1 MTTAMS
7 RVGTSSV
14 ETSTYSEAR
23 VELMGQPVTVRRGG
37 AGPALVVLPHDH
49 GCDGWGAFHAALAA
63 DYDVV
68 APVLPGYDGTPR
80 FEWMRNVRD
89 MAIGMG
95 LLLDALAVGPPTLVG
110 LGFGGW
116 LAAEMATMA
125 QSRLERLVLVGAP
138 GIKPRAGEISDQ
150 FLLSHTAYVR
160 AGFASGAAYE
170 ATYGGEGDEQAHID
184 RLVRWDENRE
194 MTGRIAW
201 KPYMYNPALP
211 ALLTAVRTPALIV
224 WGAEDGVVPLDCGEQ
239 YAEALP
245 NARLEVLAA
254 AGRHIDSER
263 PGALADLIRAFTS
276 E

>member
-1 MTTAMS
+1 M
-7 RVGTSSV
+7 
-14 ETSTYSEAR
+14 
-23 VELMGQPVTVRRGG
+23 
-37 AGPALVVLPHDH
+37 
-49 GCDGWGAFHAALAA
+49 
-63 DYDVV
+63 
-68 APVLPGYDGTPR
+68 
-80 FEWMRNVRD
+80 
-89 MAIGMG
+89 
-95 LLLDALAVGPPTLVG
+95 
-110 LGFGGW
+110 
-116 LAAEMATMA
+116 
-125 QSRLERLVLVGAP
+125 
-138 GIKPRAGEISDQ
+138 
-150 FLLSHTAYVR
+150 R

-170 ATYGGEGDEQAHID
+170 ATYGGEESEEARID

-245 NARLEVLAA
+245 NARLEVLPA
-254 AGRHIDSER
+254 AGRHIDCER